1 MKHFSIFFAAVF
13 ALGLGLRADYLYWMV
28 DQTGIQD
35 APEFKYAM
43 ISATDGGESTYLQ
56 LADNDGASLGTKLLW
71 SGYES
76 PDSKTGKT
84 TNPAYADVSGY
95 TSDAFSFFVELYNEK
110 SEKVAVTS
118 PVSYSALQSFIYGN
132 MNQTGVMSPYTFHA
146 VPEPTAGL
154 LWLFGTAI
162 LALRR
167 RRHFVH
173 DAARVCS
180 KGRVAAA
187 LVAAATVAGAGVDD
201 TVLVFSTPGVDR
213 YADGTKVMD
222 GECYALVWTKKGCE
236 FGGLTADCRA
246 VSSDDRLVLI
256 APAAKGGRCPATA
269 FEISS
274 ADAASFSGGTFGLYL
289 LDTRVKDASGAV
301 SLAKFD
307 GARPQTVNSV
317 GAANASARQASG
329 IGNALA
335 ASAPVALG
343 SVGVYTEIESPRI
356 VAIRVEGA
364 EISLQVEGM
373 SPAADY
379 FVVPGS
385 QPGEAASV
393 LDARPDGDTFTFP
406 KPPSARFF
414 KVIGTRKF

>member
-1 MKHFSIFFAAVF
+1 MKRFSIFFAAVF

-43 ISATDGGESTYLQ
+43 IAATDGGESSYLT
-56 LADNDGASLGTKLLW
+56 LADNDGNALGTKLLW

-76 PDSKTGKT
+76 PDSKTGPT
-84 TNPAYADVSGY
+84 TNPTYADISGY
-95 TSDAFSFFVELYNEK
+95 ASEAFSFFVELYNEN

-118 PVSYSALQSFIYGN
+118 PVAFSALQNFIYSN
-132 MNQTGVMSPYTFHA
+132 MNQTGVSQYTFHA
-146 VPEPTAGL
+146 VPEPTSGI
-154 LWLFGTAI
+154 LWLFGAAI

-173 DAARVCS
+173 NAARVCS

-213 YADGTKVMD
+213 YADGGKVMD

-236 FGGLTADCRA
+236 FGGLTADCR
-246 VSSDDRLVLI
+246 VISPDDRLVLI

-289 LDTRVKDASGAV
+289 LDTRVRDASGAV
-301 SLAKFD
+301 SLAKFE

-317 GAANASARQASG
+317 GAADAPSGQASG
-329 IGNALA
+329 IGNAIA

-385 QPGEAASV
+385 VPGEAASV
-393 LDARPDGDTFTFP
+393 LDARPVGDIFTFP
-406 KPPSARFF
+406 RPPSARFF